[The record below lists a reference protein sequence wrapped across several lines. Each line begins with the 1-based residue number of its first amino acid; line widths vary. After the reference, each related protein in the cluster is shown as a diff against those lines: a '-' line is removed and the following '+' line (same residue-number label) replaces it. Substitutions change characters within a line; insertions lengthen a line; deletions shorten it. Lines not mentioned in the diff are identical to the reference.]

1 MGDKYMVYISIY
13 PYKGYW
19 EGMKSFN
26 KFGKAVR
33 FARRMMRRG
42 FNIIDIR
49 CRDIK
54 EVQQ

>member
-1 MGDKYMVYISIY
+1 MGDKYMVYISKY

-19 EGMKSFN
+19 EGMRSFN

-33 FARRMMRRG
+33 FARRMMWRG
-42 FNIIDIR
+42 YEIIDIQ

-54 EVQQ
+54 EIRQ

>member
-1 MGDKYMVYISIY
+1 MVYISKY

-19 EGMKSFN
+19 GEMKSFS

-42 FNIIDIR
+42 YDIIDIQ

-54 EVQQ
+54 GVRQ